1 MSSDLHLLID
11 HTIANVWERLP
22 EDVQSAEHVESAVL
36 QTVLARLSAFK
47 ANPQA
52 FRPRAPIDKDAI
64 KRRHAKAYASWTDEE
79 TQRLSERYRTG
90 ASVTTLTGE
99 FERSRGAIVRRLE
112 RLGLIDP
119 R

>member
-1 MSSDLHLLID
+1 MSSDAQLFID
-11 HTIANVWERLP
+11 HTIANIWDELP
-22 EDVQSAEHVESAVL
+22 KDAQSADQVESAVL
-36 QTVLARLSAFK
+36 QTVLARLTAFK

-52 FRPRAPIDKDAI
+52 FRLRAPIDKDAI
-64 KRRHAKAYASWTDEE
+64 KKRHAKAYAPWTDEE
-79 TQRLSERYRTG
+79 TARLSERYSNG
-90 ASVTTLTGE
+90 ASIATLTGE